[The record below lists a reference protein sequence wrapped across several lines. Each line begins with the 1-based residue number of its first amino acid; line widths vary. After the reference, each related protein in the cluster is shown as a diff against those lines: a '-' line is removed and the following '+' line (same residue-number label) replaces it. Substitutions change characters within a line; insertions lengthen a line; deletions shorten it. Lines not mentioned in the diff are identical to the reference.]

1 MFSFHIEPFRFG
13 VPLFIMDALATIRE
27 LSAMKAQMA
36 RFVISLVAMF
46 IGLITFLEMDAG
58 WIPPAIIVL
67 LGFILSEVVFRRLA
81 DQETIQRDLEERVRN
96 QHL

>member
-1 MFSFHIEPFRFG
+1 
-13 VPLFIMDALATIRE
+13 
-27 LSAMKAQMA
+27 MKAQMA

-58 WIPPAIIVL
+58 WIPAAIIVL
-67 LGFILSEVVFRRLA
+67 LGFIVSEVAFRRLA

>member
-1 MFSFHIEPFRFG
+1 
-13 VPLFIMDALATIRE
+13 
-27 LSAMKAQMA
+27 MKAQMA

-58 WIPPAIIVL
+58 WIPAAIIVL
-67 LGFILSEVVFRRLA
+67 LGFIVSEVVFRRLA